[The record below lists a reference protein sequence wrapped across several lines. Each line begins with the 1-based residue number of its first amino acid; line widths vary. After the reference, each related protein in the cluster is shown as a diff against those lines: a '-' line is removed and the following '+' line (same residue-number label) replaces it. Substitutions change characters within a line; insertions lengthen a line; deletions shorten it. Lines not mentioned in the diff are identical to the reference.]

1 MRMIFLFRPFC
12 IMLMFLVWWGPT
24 NAAADVTVS
33 LNLERSEATLADTI
47 GMVVSVTGAQETS
60 GPPILQGVDLF
71 HVTSGGT
78 SSRIEL
84 VNGKVNAS
92 LDYTYTLQAKHTGTF
107 KVGPARV
114 TVEGRSY
121 ASNTARITVTK
132 PSRTE
137 GEDRGPL
144 FLTAALSKEDVVVE
158 EQTIYILKLY
168 RRVNVRDISLTL
180 PEMEGLT
187 FSQLGNPRKYRSAH
201 NGKPYQVLEVRY
213 ALVPS
218 KKGVY
223 RLEPAKMNMTLLQS
237 GDRSPF
243 GGLFNDPFFGFDRG
257 KPVGVGSETRTLVVE
272 PLPEAG
278 RPAGFSGLV
287 GQFEMSSSLQPPEVK
302 TGESATLTVRVRG
315 RGNVNVV
322 PDMKLPDLESAKVYA
337 DQPVLEI
344 QPDDKGIAG
353 EKTMKWALVPGEEGR
368 MEIPP
373 LTLTFFDTD
382 NRTYRTLKTPPHGL
396 LVLPG
401 ERTPKEVQKGDERGK
416 VQGLEKQAV
425 TQIGRDI
432 LPVHTSM
439 KDFLKSAQLR
449 PKGRTFWASLLSPCL
464 VFLGALGVQKFRRKT
479 LVSRTES
486 KAKRASGAFRKK
498 CRRGNPDAGDLILF
512 VRDYMNDRFGLSL
525 GALTSDEAVEILTTG
540 GASKESVERM
550 RGILQELED
559 TVYTG
564 KGRRPLEDTGKI
576 EKLILRIDKETR

>member
-1 MRMIFLFRPFC
+1 MRMSLFFRPFC
-12 IMLMFLVWWGPT
+12 IMLMFFVWWGPSG
-24 NAAADVTVS
+24 AAADVSVN

-47 GMVVSVTGAQETS
+47 GMVVSVTGAQQTS
-60 GPPILQGVDLF
+60 GPPTLQGVELF
-71 HVTSGGT
+71 QVTSGGT

-84 VNGKVNAS
+84 INGKVNAS
-92 LDYTYTLQAKHTGTF
+92 LDYTYTLQPKHTGSF

-121 ASNTARITVTK
+121 ASNTARITVAA
-132 PSRTE
+132 PSEIE

-144 FLTAALSKEDVVVE
+144 FLTAELSKENVVVE
-158 EQTIYILKLY
+158 EQTVYVLKLY

-187 FSQLGNPRKYRSAH
+187 FSQLGNPLKYRSVQ
-201 NGKPYQVLEVRY
+201 NGKPYKVLEVRY
-213 ALVPS
+213 ALMPS
-218 KKGVY
+218 KEGVY
-223 RLEPAKMNMTLLQS
+223 RLEPAKMHMTLLQS

-243 GGLFNDPFFGFDRG
+243 GGLLTDPFFGFDRG
-257 KPVGVGSETRTLVVE
+257 KPVGVVSETMTLVVD

-315 RGNVNVV
+315 RGNVNLV
-322 PDMKLPDLESAKVYA
+322 PDMELPDLESAKVYA
-337 DQPVLEI
+337 DQPVLEVH
-344 QPDDKGIAG
+344 PDDKGIAG

-373 LTLTFFDTD
+373 LTLTFFDTN
-382 NRTYRTLKTPPHGL
+382 NRSYRTLKTPPHGL

-401 ERTPKEVQKGDERGK
+401 EQAPEAVKKVDKKGNVAALEKKEV
-416 VQGLEKQAV
+416 A
-425 TQIGRDI
+425 QIGRDI

-449 PKGRTFWASLLSPCL
+449 PKGRSFWTLLLIPCL
-464 VFLGALGVQKFRRKT
+464 AYLGALGFQKLKRQTR
-479 LVSRTES
+479 VSRIES
-486 KAKRASGAFRKK
+486 KSKRAAGAFRKK
-498 CRRGNPDAGDLILF
+498 CRRGNPDASDLILCI
-512 VRDYMNDRFGLSL
+512 RDYMNDRFGLSL

-564 KGRRPLEDTGKI
+564 KGRRPFEDTGKI
-576 EKLILRIDKETR
+576 EKLILRIDKEAR